1 MRAIAVIII
10 ILGLASLVFGILF
23 TTQSVS
29 ARQEVA
35 DSIAPL
41 TLDELDAKYDAVK
54 EKQTAMK
61 MAEEP
66 GIQAGQAQPSA
77 TYNYLTIQ
85 KTGLGLARANVGTAD
100 AIMMYGLID
109 IIVGLGL
116 VLTGIGML
124 RKLQGEAT

>member
-23 TTQSVS
+23 TTQSGT

-41 TLDELDAKYDAVK
+41 PLDQLDAKYDEAK
-54 EKQTAMK
+54 GAIDQMK
-61 MAEEP
+61 AAGNEP
-66 GIQAGQAQPSA
+66 PLE
-77 TYNYLTIQ
+77 LTVQ
-85 KTGLGLARANVGTAD
+85 KTGLGLARANVGTAK
-100 AIMMYGLID
+100 AIMLYGLID

-116 VLTGIGML
+116 ALTGVAML
-124 RKLQGEAT
+124 RKIQSEA

>member
-23 TTQSVS
+23 TTQSIS

-41 TLDELDAKYDAVK
+41 TLDELDNKYDEVK
-54 EKQTAMK
+54 AKQGALK

-77 TYNYLTIQ
+77 MYNYLTIQ
-85 KTGLGLARANVGTAD
+85 KTGLGLARTNAGTAT

-116 VLTGIGML
+116 VLTGVAML
-124 RKLQGEAT
+124 RKLQSEA

>member
-1 MRAIAVIII
+1 MRTIAVIII

-23 TTQSVS
+23 TTQSGS

-41 TLDELDAKYDAVK
+41 TLDELDAKYDQVK
-54 EKQTAMK
+54 ANQGAMK

-66 GIQAGQAQPSA
+66 GIQSGQTQPSA
-77 TYNYLTIQ
+77 MYNYLTIQ
-85 KTGLGLARANVGTAD
+85 KTGLGLARANVGTAK
-100 AIMMYGLID
+100 AIMFYGIID

-116 VLTGIGML
+116 ALTGVAMF
-124 RKLQGEAT
+124 RKLKSDA